1 MLRGQRLQITEPLP
15 ETPQI
20 SFLRVSGYTG
30 RPDDNGNQVVI
41 RENPK
46 TRKYSL
52 IRLGIIRWKV
62 DGLDNKWISL
72 GSSPS
77 RCLLIYM

>member
-1 MLRGQRLQITEPLP
+1 M
-15 ETPQI
+15 
-20 SFLRVSGYTG
+20 
-30 RPDDNGNQVVI
+30 VVI